1 MENRMR
7 RSNIKNRGEKRFED
21 FFFFRIYKRDIDLQM
36 KRHNIFK
43 VVNKNKYASRHI
55 VQLQKMRKI

>member
-21 FFFFRIYKRDIDLQM
+21 FFFSEFIKDIDLQM

-55 VQLQKMRKI
+55 VQLQKMRKL